1 MLLGGDPDDE
11 EQQSSGY
18 GGAPQLPGPPGAA
31 RNKDVQFAEAEAKQL
46 QLLERT
52 SFVLQFAWVPTVE
65 RDRVEVSPREA
76 EASAAAGTDAAAPA
90 QPAQ

>member
-1 MLLGGDPDDE
+1 MGGDPDDE

-18 GGAPQLPGPPGAA
+18 GSSPQIGGPPGGA
-31 RNKDVQFAEAEAKQL
+31 RNKDVQFAEAETKQL

-65 RDRVEVSPREA
+65 RDRLEVSPRDA
-76 EASAAAGTDAAAPA
+76 EASAAAGTDAAAPV